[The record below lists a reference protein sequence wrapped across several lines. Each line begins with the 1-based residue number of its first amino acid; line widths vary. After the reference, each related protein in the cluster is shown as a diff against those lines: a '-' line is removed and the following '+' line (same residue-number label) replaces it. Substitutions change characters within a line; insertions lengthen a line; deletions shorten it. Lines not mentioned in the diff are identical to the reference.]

1 MRFAPTG
8 PGFLIYYTLQEY
20 SVLIANLYSEYDDAA
35 VIGYY
40 LSRCLRLLP
49 SGITNLLPLFLSSL

>member
-35 VIGYY
+35 VVKRKERYCPK
-40 LSRCLRLLP
+40 R
-49 SGITNLLPLFLSSL
+49 